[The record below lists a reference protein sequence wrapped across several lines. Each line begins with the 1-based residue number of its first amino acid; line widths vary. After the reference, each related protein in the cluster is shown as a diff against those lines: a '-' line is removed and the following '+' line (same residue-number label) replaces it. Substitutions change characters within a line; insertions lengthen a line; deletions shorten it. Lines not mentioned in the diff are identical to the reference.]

1 MLNKMTKKD
10 SLSLMATL
18 VGDAVRKNAGKHKN
32 RWSWYTPFMAAASE
46 AISQR
51 IPVVDFVL
59 DLRDARIPL
68 SSECEIFK
76 RLSSSSSSR
85 RIIVLNKVDL
95 VSRSQVKECL
105 RHFEGQKF
113 PVFSVNSHNKDNI
126 HEFLNFLQG
135 QVRALKKAEPQR
147 HTITMMLVGIPN
159 VGKSALA
166 NSLHQIGRI
175 SATEKGRL
183 KHAVVSPLP
192 GETKEISGL
201 KVESHSDGF
210 NNVFI
215 FPSLFRLN
223 HYVAILGFQVA
234 SHPNIYVLDT
244 PGILPPQIIDVNVN
258 ANFALTDLNLFGKI
272 KRLSAKTGSIY
283 VCSYTLIVLW
293 MQCTKIRLVAHN
305 LRNSLSDVKFGAGAF
320 TDSLAG
326 EKVLAQYFLS
336 VLNLSNEYQ
345 KWEKLSTPELL
356 VSVKDDNVASH
367 FGSSV
372 NRVLSAEDSL
382 DHTKDSVVR
391 NVRKRLFEAAS
402 SFKGN
407 IHNQEELL
415 RLIQTEFIVLK
426 KAFALACW
434 SEEEM
439 NHKVAVKLLNLFRTG
454 RLGHYVLDSIPH
466 T

>member
-1 MLNKMTKKD
+1 MCVIYWLPSISMLNKMTKKD

-258 ANFALTDLNLFGKI
+258 ANFALT
-272 KRLSAKTGSIY
+272 
-283 VCSYTLIVLW
+283 
-293 MQCTKIRLVAHN
+293 
-305 LRNSLSDVKFGAGAF
+305 GAF

>member
-1 MLNKMTKKD
+1 MCVIYWLPSISMLNKMTKKD

-201 KVESHSDGF
+201 KV
-210 NNVFI
+210 
-215 FPSLFRLN
+215 
-223 HYVAILGFQVA
+223 A

-258 ANFALTDLNLFGKI
+258 ANFALT
-272 KRLSAKTGSIY
+272 
-283 VCSYTLIVLW
+283 
-293 MQCTKIRLVAHN
+293 
-305 LRNSLSDVKFGAGAF
+305 GAF